1 MNRGFTLFE
10 VLVALAIIAIAMTAV
25 MRASAQASEGAY
37 QLRQRM
43 LANWV
48 AQNRMAELTA
58 FQTWPGVGV
67 ISGKDKQA
75 GIVFSWQEEIS
86 STPNPLFKKV
96 VITVTSD
103 SISNRLNGYIL
114 RPMP

>member
-10 VLVALAIIAIAMTAV
+10 VLIALAIIAIAMTAV
-25 MRASAQASEGAY
+25 MRASASASDSAY
-37 QLRQRM
+37 ELRKRM
-43 LANWV
+43 LADWV

-58 FQTWPGVGV
+58 FQTLPGVGV

-86 STPNPLFKKV
+86 ATPNPLFRKV
-96 VITVTSD
+96 AITVKSG
-103 SISNRLNGYIL
+103 SISNRLNGYLL

>member
-25 MRASAQASEGAY
+25 MRATASASEGVSE
-37 QLRQRM
+37 LRQRM

-48 AQNRMAELTA
+48 AQNRMAELAA
-58 FQTWPGVGV
+58 FQTWPGVGE
-67 ISGKDKQA
+67 ISGKESQA
-75 GIVFSWQEEIS
+75 GIDFSWQEEIS
-86 STPNPLFKKV
+86 ATPNPLFRKV
-96 VITVTSD
+96 AITVTSG
-103 SISNRLNGYIL
+103 SISSRLNGYLL